1 MLEFARNYGM
11 EITPEQ
17 CRAARAL
24 LKMKQTELAKAA
36 GVGVSTVTNF
46 ELGTKPVSPEMVR
59 AIRIALEVKGIVFG
73 NGGAH
78 FSKRRPK

>member
-1 MLEFARNYGM
+1 M

-46 ELGTKPVSPEMVR
+46 ELGTKPVSAEMIR
-59 AIRIALEVKGIVFG
+59 AIRIALELKGIVFA

>member
-1 MLEFARNYGM
+1 VLEFARNYGM
-11 EITPEQ
+11 GITPEQ

-59 AIRIALEVKGIVFG
+59 AMRLALENRGIVFG